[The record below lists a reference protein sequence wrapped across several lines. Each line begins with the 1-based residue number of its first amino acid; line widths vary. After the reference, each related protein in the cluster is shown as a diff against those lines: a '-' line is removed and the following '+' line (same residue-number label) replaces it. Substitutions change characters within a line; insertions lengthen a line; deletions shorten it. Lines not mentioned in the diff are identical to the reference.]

1 MSSPAFDAG
10 PQAESPSSTGAGAQL
25 GLNAVFGE
33 TVVGAQDNP
42 PTALDRRRQA
52 DLTAAGDALK
62 DPAPTVFPLSAV
74 VLAVADLGPSP
85 MRDAG
90 SAQNSQSLD
99 MEPQLWRRPAPGPIG
114 SAIDALPALGN
125 PAGLEEIDALE
136 KQPLPAGEN
145 ATQQPEQRSF
155 LSLAP
160 EAQPPTEL
168 ATRYADLPATA
179 GALVAEPLDGAPQ
192 IGTQAGNFAPQAP
205 VEDRAQAG
213 SPPPEAAFWV
223 RVALPSAQPP
233 TPPTPAARLELS
245 QAPQTPLAALEGM
258 PPALLSNSHGAQPS
272 ADTPAA
278 HLKTSREE
286 TVWQPQ
292 WARQAAGCVA
302 ASRQEAALP
311 ESRLRWAE
319 RPLAVESPSGAGL
332 KEFKAA
338 AGPEAQRPETDGFSR
353 QAAGPRRFFAPEAMA
368 EAVNEADAADQG
380 RQSRAEPT
388 PLPALRA
395 EVIQGWSAGKGFERE
410 AATEAAETLTAQASA
425 AAPPDK
431 PAHETFAEAK
441 PVKLAS
447 QGMRFPVP
455 ASPAQAR
462 LELRI
467 AERAGALQVSV
478 HTADAALRRSLQ
490 GELSQLVS
498 ALKQRGLEATAQP
511 AFDHLGA
518 TEKAAGESFTT
529 DTELHAPTQDD
540 SGRAQADG
548 ERHPRQQTVPWE
560 DVLLGKRKPTAA
572 RPEAWAAALK
582 ETQWSQHD

>member
-1 MSSPAFDAG
+1 MTSPAFDAG
-10 PQAESPSSTGAGAQL
+10 LQAESPFSTAAGAKL
-25 GLNAVFGE
+25 GLDTVFGE
-33 TVVGAQDNP
+33 TVVDP
-42 PTALDRRRQA
+42 PIALDRRRQA
-52 DLTAAGDALK
+52 ELTAAGDALK
-62 DPAPTVFPLSAV
+62 DPAPTAFPLSAL
-74 VLAVADLGPSP
+74 VLAVAELGPSP

-99 MEPQLWRRPAPGPIG
+99 MEPQLWRRPAPAPIG

-125 PAGLEEIDALE
+125 PADLGEIAALE

-145 ATQQPEQRSF
+145 ATQQPEQRSYLF
-155 LSLAP
+155 LAP
-160 EAQPPTEL
+160 EGQPPAPL
-168 ATRYADLPATA
+168 ASRYADLPFSAA
-179 GALVAEPLDGAPQ
+179 SPVAEPLDGAPQ
-192 IGTQAGNFAPQAP
+192 IGTQAGSFAPQAP
-205 VEDRAQAG
+205 VANRAQDG
-213 SPPPEAAFWV
+213 TPPSEPAFWV
-223 RVALPSAQPP
+223 RVAPPSAQPP
-233 TPPTPAARLELS
+233 SPPTPEARLELS
-245 QAPQTPLAALEGM
+245 QARQSPPEALEGM
-258 PPALLSNSHGAQPS
+258 PPAFMSNSRGAQPS

-292 WARQAAGCVA
+292 WTRQAAGCGA
-302 ASRQEAALP
+302 PSRREAALP
-311 ESRLRWAE
+311 ESRFRWAE
-319 RPLAVESPSGAGL
+319 RPLAVESLSGAGS

-338 AGPEAQRPETDGFSR
+338 AGPDAQRPEADGFSR
-353 QAAGPRRFFAPEAMA
+353 QAAGPRRFFAPEAVA
-368 EAVNEADAADQG
+368 EAVNEAEVAGEG

-395 EVIQGWSAGKGFERE
+395 EMLQLWSAGKGFERE
-410 AATEAAETLTAQASA
+410 AATEAAETMKAQASA

-431 PAHETFAEAK
+431 PADETFAEAK
-441 PVKLAS
+441 PAKLAS
-447 QGMRFPVP
+447 QGLRLAVP

-498 ALKQRGLEATAQP
+498 ALEQRGLEATAQP

-518 TEKAAGESFTT
+518 VEKAAGESLTT
-529 DTELHAPTQDD
+529 DTELQTPTQDD

-548 ERHPRQQTVPWE
+548 ERHPRQQTAPWE